1 MCIDIITVRIN
12 VKTEPF
18 AEGLYKAWA
27 DGYEVTGY
35 GYSPLTATGDF
46 MSSLRRAKYNF
57 PPKEMKR

>member
-1 MCIDIITVRIN
+1 MGIEIITVKIN
-12 VKTEPF
+12 VKTESF

-27 DGYEVTGY
+27 DGYEAIGF

-46 MSSLRRAKYNF
+46 MSALRRAEYNF